1 MIGRRALLTG
11 ALALAGG
18 LSRPVVGRAA
28 GGEDAALRLNDDGLY
43 EQPWF
48 LQSFLD
54 LADDL
59 AGARE
64 AGKRLAVIWELKGCP
79 YCQEIH
85 LVNFA
90 QPEIRAY
97 VRDSF
102 DMLQL
107 NIVGSRPV
115 TDFDGEV
122 LEERALARKWGVR
135 FTPTT
140 CFFPDEPE
148 AARGRPG
155 HEVEVARMPGYFR
168 PPHFLAMFRFVRERG
183 YETGDFR
190 SYLKA
195 HPTG

>member
-1 MIGRRALLTG
+1 MMERRAILRG

-18 LSRPVVGRAA
+18 LALPPARRAKGA
-28 GGEDAALRLNDDGLY
+28 EAYAPRLNDDGLY

-54 LADDL
+54 LPEDL
-59 AGARE
+59 AAARD
-64 AGKRLAVIWELKGCP
+64 AGKRLAIIWELKGCP
-79 YCQEIH
+79 YCKETH

-90 QPEIRAY
+90 QQEIRDF
-97 VRDSF
+97 VRQNF

-107 NIVGSRPV
+107 NMIGSRTV

-122 LEERALARKWGVR
+122 VEERSLARKWGVR
-135 FTPTT
+135 FSPTV
-140 CFFPDEPE
+140 CFYPDAPE
-148 AARGRPG
+148 AGRPG
-155 HEVEVARMPGYFR
+155 HEIEVARMPGYFR
-168 PPHFLAMFRFVRERG
+168 PPHFLAMFRFVREKA

-195 HPTG
+195 SVSG

>member
-28 GGEDAALRLNDDGLY
+28 DDEDAAPRLNDDGLY

-54 LADDL
+54 LGDDL
-59 AGARE
+59 AGARD
-64 AGKRLAVIWELKGCP
+64 AGRRFAVIWELKGCP
-79 YCQEIH
+79 YCKEIH

-97 VRDSF
+97 VRDNF

-122 LEERALARKWGVR
+122 LEERALARKWEVR

-140 CFFPDEPE
+140 CFFPDDPE

-155 HEVEVARMPGYFR
+155 HEAEVARMPGYFR

-183 YETGDFR
+183 YEAGDFR

-195 HPTG
+195 NPAG